1 MKIRSI
7 EITSIY
13 YLYNNDRFYK
23 TTFGELLHYTIELL
37 DSISEKDDFD
47 LYNITI
53 VDYMKIMDELTK
65 KFSYKNKGV

>member
-7 EITSIY
+7 EITTIY
-13 YLYNNDRFYK
+13 SHNNDWLYK

-47 LYNITI
+47 LYNITT
-53 VDYMKIMDELTK
+53 VDYLKIMDKLTK
-65 KFSYKNKGV
+65 KFSYNKGV